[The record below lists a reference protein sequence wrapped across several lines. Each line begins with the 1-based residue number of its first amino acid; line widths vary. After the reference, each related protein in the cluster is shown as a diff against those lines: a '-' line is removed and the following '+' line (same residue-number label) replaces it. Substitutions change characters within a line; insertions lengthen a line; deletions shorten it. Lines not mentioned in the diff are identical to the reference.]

1 MSPLAFKSNN
11 SRPMRCTTLP
21 DTPFERGDNF
31 LSNECIHTMFPFQIA
46 SSQAA
51 NQKSSGFCVF
61 RFQTD
66 FDKRE
71 HFVLS
76 SLYRKIAFIVICE
89 LRTRHPGPTR
99 ASIIFS
105 SHWSM
110 CSKRPPWL
118 VMHPFRS
125 FVKACMAL
133 ATRCWEIW
141 AQQRLR
147 RFFGLSISL
156 IFTAQRPL
164 KLSPDE
170 ELCVWALRRSSF
182 RLEVSQ
188 AGVVQ
193 VVQAVRTLI
202 ARQPAGTSEA
212 SVDRIWC
219 DRSSS
224 CSAIGF
230 SFKRFMRDV
239 TCRHMQSLLS

>member
-11 SRPMRCTTLP
+11 SRPMRRTTLP

-31 LSNECIHTMFPFQIA
+31 LSNECIHTLFPFQIA

-76 SLYRKIAFIVICE
+76 SLYRKIAFIVIYE

-105 SHWSM
+105 YHWSM

-118 VMHPFRS
+118 AMHPFRR
-125 FVKACMAL
+125 FVKACGFSYPVLGDMGPAEGRAESAPPPPFPVRVL
-133 ATRCWEIW
+133 TN
-141 AQQRLR
+141 
-147 RFFGLSISL
+147 GLS
-156 IFTAQRPL
+156 
-164 KLSPDE
+164 
-170 ELCVWALRRSSF
+170 
-182 RLEVSQ
+182 
-188 AGVVQ
+188 
-193 VVQAVRTLI
+193 
-202 ARQPAGTSEA
+202 
-212 SVDRIWC
+212 
-219 DRSSS
+219 
-224 CSAIGF
+224 
-230 SFKRFMRDV
+230 
-239 TCRHMQSLLS
+239 